1 MAEKTIPA
9 TQNEENQIVKRE
21 VTREPESYV
30 TPVTDIYEED
40 KGLYM
45 IVDLPGVEKNGLKL
59 SVENNVLTIEGHVS
73 RADNQDYILREFEP
87 SNYYRQ
93 FELGEIIDKEGIDA
107 ELKNGVLNVFLPRAR
122 AVQPRSI
129 EVKFS

>member
-21 VTREPESYV
+21 VTREPESYI

-40 KGLYM
+40 AGLYM
-45 IVDLPGVEKNGLKL
+45 MVDLPGVEKNGLKL
-59 SVENNVLTIEGHVS
+59 SVEKNILTIEGHV
-73 RADNQDYILREFEP
+73 ALPENKDYVLREFEP

-93 FELGEIIDKEGIDA
+93 FELSESVDQEGINA
-107 ELKNGVLNVFLPRAR
+107 ELKNGVLNVFLPRAK
-122 AVQPRSI
+122 AVQPRTI
-129 EVKFS
+129 EVKFN